1 MIAHKNSH
9 KYFLALALIAALIF
23 PATANAAPKLVTL
36 KAAAKWAE
44 STDVELFTVTAES
57 VITVK
62 NVLSNTSNIEI
73 QARDFA
79 GASIWSKTI
88 DSGSDEVATAIA
100 ADSQGNIWLAGNS
113 AAAISAETAT
123 ATGSALNPDNVA
135 IENVTPLR
143 QDMRLLTLWKVSKAG
158 EVTETLATLQNE
170 ISIVEAISISP
181 TGISAIGSRESGPFL
196 ISTNIKGEFS
206 KELKIGTAKTK
217 LNSVVRLGDGTI
229 NLFGSSTE
237 TLSGKRLVGREDGV
251 LIKVSKAGT
260 ISSVVRSS
268 APRALRSW
276 TSATSTLFLTG
287 SVKSGTTSESAIT
300 KFTSSFAPTWT
311 TRIASTGATLAA
323 NGPNKSFY
331 VALEP
336 TAAIKGLSPIKLIK
350 GQTFVL
356 QFDSKGLLVGAFSA
370 AEMNAAKAIAYSA
383 VGGLFLL
390 TETGIF
396 RVGGAR

>member
-1 MIAHKNSH
+1 MIAHKNLH
-9 KYFLALALIAALIF
+9 KYFLAPALIAALLF
-23 PATANAAPKLVTL
+23 PATASAAPKLVTV
-36 KAAAKWAE
+36 KAASKWAE

-79 GASIWSKTI
+79 GASLWTKTI

-113 AAAISAETAT
+113 AAATSAETAT

-143 QDMRLLTLWKVSKAG
+143 QDMRQLTLWKVSKAG

-206 KELKIGTAKTK
+206 RELRIGTAKTK

-237 TLSGKRLVGREDGV
+237 TLSGKKLVGREDGV
-251 LIKVSKAGT
+251 LIKVSKAGA

-336 TAAIKGLSPIKLIK
+336 TAAIKGLAPIKLVK
-350 GQTFVL
+350 GQSFIL
-356 QFDSKGLLVGAFSA
+356 QFDSKGLLVGAFSS

-390 TETGIF
+390 TENGIF

>member
-9 KYFLALALIAALIF
+9 KYFLAPALIAALLF
-23 PATANAAPKLVTL
+23 PATASAAPKLVTV

-79 GASIWSKTI
+79 GASLWSKTI

-113 AAAISAETAT
+113 AVAASAETAT

-143 QDMRLLTLWKVSKAG
+143 QDMRQLTLWKVSKAG

-170 ISIVEAISISP
+170 ISIVDAISISP

-237 TLSGKRLVGREDGV
+237 TLSGKKLVGREDGV
-251 LIKVSKAGT
+251 LVKVSKAGA

-336 TAAIKGLSPIKLIK
+336 TAAIKGLSPIKLVK
-350 GQTFVL
+350 GQSFIL

-390 TETGIF
+390 TENGIF

>member
-1 MIAHKNSH
+1 MIAHKNLRR
-9 KYFLALALIAALIF
+9 YFLAPALISALVF
-23 PATANAAPKLVTL
+23 PTTASAAPKLVTV
-36 KAAAKWAE
+36 KSAVKWAE
-44 STDVELFTVTAES
+44 SAEVELFTVTAES
-57 VITVK
+57 VITLK

-79 GASIWSKTI
+79 GTNLWSKII

-113 AAAISAETAT
+113 AAAASADTAT
-123 ATGSALNPDNVA
+123 ATGSALNPDNVT

-143 QDMRLLTLWKVSKAG
+143 QDMRQLTLWKINKVG
-158 EVTETLATLQNE
+158 EVTETFSNVQSE
-170 ISIVEAISISP
+170 ISIADAISISP
-181 TGISAIGSRESGPFL
+181 TGISVIGSRESGPFL
-196 ISTNIKGEFS
+196 ISTNIKGEFG

-217 LNSVVRLGDGTI
+217 LNSVVRLGDGTV

-237 TLSGKRLVGREDGV
+237 TLSGKKLVGREDGV
-251 LIKVSKAGT
+251 LIKVSKSGA

-268 APRALRSW
+268 APRAQRSW
-276 TSATSTLFLTG
+276 TSATKTLFLTG
-287 SVKSGTTSESAIT
+287 SVRSGTTIESAIT

-311 TRIASTGATLAA
+311 TRIASTGVALAT

-331 VALEP
+331 AVLEP
-336 TAAIKGLSPIKLIK
+336 TGAIKGLASFKLVK
-350 GQTFVL
+350 GQSLVL

-370 AEMNAAKAIAYSA
+370 AEMSAAKAIAYSA
-383 VGGLFLL
+383 IGGLFLF

-396 RVGGAR
+396 RVGVAK